1 MVEPE
6 KRISDKV
13 VDIDYEATRRFFE
26 RRADRPADTCAWTR
40 VMYQDDNPELVVARD
55 THEKQTVLPKLKLQP
70 SHRVLD
76 VGCGV
81 GRWALAT
88 APLVEQYLGT
98 DFSEGLLNRARDD
111 LRAHPNVEFQCLP
124 AQNIGSLAGGHE
136 PFDRVIL
143 AGILAYL
150 NDDDVERCLQGVAE
164 LCSATDAIVYIREPM
179 GVASRLT
186 LDRYWSDQLE
196 SEYSAIYRSREQ
208 YRLMLERTLCAEG
221 FTISQFSPLYPQD
234 LENRVETNQFIVL
247 LQRGGA

>member
-1 MVEPE
+1 MDEPE

-26 RRADRPADTCAWTR
+26 RRADRHVDTCAWTR
-40 VMYQDDNPELVVARD
+40 VMYQDDNPELVIARD
-55 THEKQTVLPKLKLQP
+55 THEKQTVLPHLKLQA

-88 APLVEQYLGT
+88 APLVKQYLGT
-98 DFSEGLLNRARDD
+98 DFSEGLLRRARDE
-111 LRAHPNVEFQCLP
+111 LRLYRNADFQCLP
-124 AQNIGSLAGGHE
+124 AQDVGLLAGGQD
-136 PFDRVIL
+136 PFERVIL

-150 NDDDVERCLQGVAE
+150 NDDDVERCLRGVAK
-164 LCSATDAIVYIREPM
+164 LCSASDAIVYIREPM

-186 LDRYWSDQLE
+186 LDRYWSDQLD

-208 YRLMLERTLCAEG
+208 YRLMLERTLCADG
-221 FTISQFSPLYPQD
+221 FNISQFTPLYPPD
-234 LENRVETNQFIVL
+234 LENREETSQFIVL
-247 LQRGGA
+247 LQRVGT